1 MPEPRDEEREG
12 FSGQGTARTRAR
24 GPKMLA
30 SAHGLKEVHF
40 PSLVDLAAQ
49 RRGGGRGCISRRYPL
64 AS

>member
-1 MPEPRDEEREG
+1 MPEPREEEREG
-12 FSGQGTARTRAR
+12 FSSRGTARTRAR
-24 GPKMLA
+24 GPKMLTL
-30 SAHGLKEVHF
+30 AHGLKEVHF